1 MEVVTLPRYAP
12 TDVRAG
18 LPYDELHRLAALLNL
33 SQNEMASLLLIS
45 ERTLARRRREG
56 RFTQAE
62 SDRLVR
68 LIRLVRQ
75 ATDAFDGHL
84 PEAVAWLTTP
94 KTLLADETPVQHA
107 DTEPGLADVRDM
119 LSVIQYNMAA

>member
-1 MEVVTLPRYAP
+1 MEIARLSSHAP

-18 LPYDELHRLAALLNL
+18 LPYDELRRLAALLDL
-33 SQNEMASLLLIS
+33 SQHEMASLLLIS

-56 RFTQAE
+56 RFTQSE

-75 ATDAFDGHL
+75 AADAFDGHV
-84 PEAVAWLTTP
+84 PEAVVWLTTP
-94 KTLLADETPVQHA
+94 KTLLAGETPLQHA

-119 LSVIQYNMAA
+119 LSVIQYNVAA

>member
-1 MEVVTLPRYAP
+1 MEIATLPRHVP

-18 LPYDELHRLAALLNL
+18 LPYAELQSLAALLAL
-33 SQNEMASLLLIS
+33 TQQEMAGLLLIS

-75 ATDAFDGHL
+75 AADAFDGHL
-84 PEAVAWLTTP
+84 PEAVEWLTRP
-94 KTLLADETPVQHA
+94 KTLLAGETPLQHA

-119 LSVIQYNMAA
+119 LSVIQYNVAA